1 MLYEIHNTVGAPYQM
16 TLLDATDPAAE
27 VAKWSDEMRATVTKI
42 VKVDSF
48 PAPEPIPP
56 VDPVKFSL
64 SADASAPAEIKEAI
78 FGLAETISMTR
89 TEAATSRDSQEARIA
104 ALEAEIA
111 ALKGVVR

>member
-1 MLYEIHNTVGAPYQM
+1 MLYEIHNTTGAPYQM

-27 VAKWSDEMRATVTKI
+27 VAKWSDAMRATVTKI
-42 VKVDSF
+42 VNVDSF
-48 PAPEPIPP
+48 PPPEPI
-56 VDPVKFSL
+56 
-64 SADASAPAEIKEAI
+64 APADPITFRVPDEPTAPEIKEAI

-89 TEAATSRDSQEARIA
+89 TEVSADRDGQNARIA